1 MNLTKYL
8 PATNIHHLQAS
19 ETEQLPPPQ
28 LGLRRLLFAVH
39 VNSSANMI
47 AAPMAHYIAKN
58 SSRFLY
64 SHGSCFLPV
73 HGMDKILKQE
83 SVIMRFHIIDG
94 IKVAVH
100 QAMHYWFRPK
110 EMENLCMY
118 EYYRDV
124 EFVTKSSVGI
134 SKEEHFEFTE
144 EHPLSQHTVV
154 VYRTKLAVPVFPWNW
169 LGSTKSFQSPMYIIS
184 EKEDHNF
191 KAKETYAY
199 QFMMLFLPFRIIDDL
214 IHEGCYQAKWKQSND
229 LRLFT
234 PDMISV
240 AENIQAIYNSL
251 ESQMPPNALVEESDL
266 IDIDDSAAGK
276 TSEAESNQI
285 MLECMA
291 DYFATTS
298 DAALTEDAT
307 SIDRLFPG
315 RLLKHSV
322 NLVND
327 SLPSEILNS
336 VIEMDA
342 MEIIKKPT
350 QDVAPEQGRFQTDVF
365 ALNSLSVDSLL
376 RGVETTQA
384 KKAVNA
390 TGTWQ
395 SITLWGV
402 NAGLDAEQ
410 QCAFE
415 ILASVYV
422 LTFYNEVK
430 SGEQDDE
437 FLDRKKKLCK
447 LARKDETTND
457 PLRMF
462 VTGPAGAGKCKN

>member
-1 MNLTKYL
+1 ME
-8 PATNIHHLQAS
+8 NINDLSDAQVLA
-19 ETEQLPPPQ
+19 
-28 LGLRRLLFAVH
+28 
-39 VNSSANMI
+39 
-47 AAPMAHYIAKN
+47 
-58 SSRFLY
+58 
-64 SHGSCFLPV
+64 
-73 HGMDKILKQE
+73 MDKILKQE
-83 SVIMRFHIIDG
+83 SVVMRFHIIDG

-100 QAMHYWFRPK
+100 QAMHYCFRPK
-110 EMENLCMY
+110 KMENLCMY

-124 EFVTKSSVGI
+124 EFVAKSAVGI
-134 SKEEHFEFTE
+134 SKQEYFEFTE
-144 EHPLSQHTVV
+144 EHPLSQHTVA
-154 VYRTKLAVPVFPWNW
+154 VYRTKFAVPVFPWNW
-169 LGSTKSFQSPMYIIS
+169 LVSTKAFQSPMYIMS
-184 EKEDHNF
+184 EKEDHDF
-191 KAKETYAY
+191 KTKETYAY
-199 QFMMLFLPFRIIDDL
+199 QFMMLCLPFRTIDDL
-214 IHEGCYQAKWKQSND
+214 IHEGCYQGKWKQSND
-229 LRLFT
+229 FRLFM
-234 PDMISV
+234 PDMLAV

-266 IDIDDSAAGK
+266 IDINDSAAAGK
-276 TSEAESNQI
+276 TSEEESNQN

-291 DYFATTS
+291 DFFATTS
-298 DAALTEDAT
+298 DAVLTEDAT
-307 SIDRLFPG
+307 SIDRVFAG
-315 RLLKHSV
+315 SRLKHSV
-322 NLVND
+322 NFANELQ
-327 SLPSEILNS
+327 PTEILNS
-336 VIEMDA
+336 VIDMDA
-342 MEIIKKPT
+342 MEIITKPT
-350 QDVAPEQGRFQTDVF
+350 QDVPPEQGRFQTDVF
-365 ALNSLSVDSLL
+365 ALNSLSLDSLL
-376 RGVETTQA
+376 CGAETTQA